1 MTFCPRYVAADIS
14 VDPCET
20 PIIKYQSNAPLPFLC
35 LVVTYVSFIF
45 PYFPRSLR
53 IYHFLSPNIQSFFS
67 FIRFI
72 LCYVVFV
79 PSPPSPTILRGTF
92 SFFFILFSYNK
103 IAPHEIVAEVERT
116 GEEIRK
122 RTKLAWEKLFPS
134 TRHGTHLRSRF
145 RLPGKRIFLSFCLES
160 RVAVGQFPTLDFSSF
175 PSPYVILF
183 FIGFFLLPSIV
194 SLPNLSFYFCLAQY
208 VFTVLFFFLF
218 SSFSVLC
225 YIRCYLC
232 LSSSRD
238 LNMI

>member
-35 LVVTYVSFIF
+35 LVVTFPSFFLISLALCASITFSHRIF
-45 PYFPRSLR
+45 GL
-53 IYHFLSPNIQSFFS
+53 LFS

-92 SFFFILFSYNK
+92 SFFFFILFSYNK
-103 IAPHEIVAEVERT
+103 IAPHEIVAEVEKT

-122 RTKLAWEKLFPS
+122 RRKLAWEKLFPS
-134 TRHGTHLRSRF
+134 TRHGTRLRSRF
-145 RLPGKRIFLSFCLES
+145 RLPGKRIFLSFCLQS
-160 RVAVGQFPTLDFSSF
+160 RVAVDQFPTLDFSSF
-175 PSPYVILF
+175 PSSYVILF

-194 SLPNLSFYFCLAQY
+194 SLSNLSFYFCLAQY

>member
-1 MTFCPRYVAADIS
+1 MLLTFPSFFLIS
-14 VDPCET
+14 L
-20 PIIKYQSNAPLPFLC
+20 ALC
-35 LVVTYVSFIF
+35 ASITFSHRIF
-45 PYFPRSLR
+45 GL
-53 IYHFLSPNIQSFFS
+53 LFS

-92 SFFFILFSYNK
+92 FFFFILSSYNK

-122 RTKLAWEKLFPS
+122 RTKLSRKKLFPS
-134 TRHGTHLRSRF
+134 TRHGTRLRSR
-145 RLPGKRIFLSFCLES
+145 LLGKRIFLSFCLES
-160 RVAVGQFPTLDFSSF
+160 RVAVGQFPTLDFSSL
-175 PSPYVILF
+175 PSSYVILF
-183 FIGFFLLPSIV
+183 FIGFFLLLSIV

-208 VFTVLFFFLF
+208 VFTVLLFFLF

>member
-53 IYHFLSPNIQSFFS
+53 IYHFLSPNIRSFFQFHPFHS
-67 FIRFI
+67 LLRRFRPI
-72 LCYVVFV
+72 A
-79 PSPPSPTILRGTF
+79 PPSPTILRGTF
-92 SFFFILFSYNK
+92 SFFFILFFYNK

-122 RTKLAWEKLFPS
+122 RTKLARKKLFPS
-134 TRHGTHLRSRF
+134 TRHGTRLRSR
-145 RLPGKRIFLSFCLES
+145 LLGKRIFLSFCLES
-160 RVAVGQFPTLDFSSF
+160 RVAVDQFPTLDFSSL
-175 PSPYVILF
+175 PSSYVILF
-183 FIGFFLLPSIV
+183 FIGFFLLLSIV

-208 VFTVLFFFLF
+208 VFTVLLFFLF